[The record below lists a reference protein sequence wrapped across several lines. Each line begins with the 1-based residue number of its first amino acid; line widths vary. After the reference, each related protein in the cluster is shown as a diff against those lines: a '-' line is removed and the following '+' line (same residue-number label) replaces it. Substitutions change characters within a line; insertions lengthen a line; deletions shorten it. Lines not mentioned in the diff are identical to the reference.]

1 MTGSKIFVTGASGFI
16 GQALVVKLLEQGHS
30 VLTVDNPLSAID
42 SPHQAGV
49 FNVKLDR
56 LGRAEWLPYLLD
68 CDCVVNLAHPHQ
80 GTLQEQLRSA
90 IESTQALLQACA
102 EAQVKKFVHISS
114 TSVYGD
120 PPPSRIITE
129 ESPCLAS
136 LRPQTSIQQA
146 LEHLVLQ
153 TEAGDTEVVVLQLG
167 RVYGPGK
174 GGETARTLD
183 QMKTAFMAIARYGT
197 GYCNP
202 IYIDDVVTAIIRA
215 CEGSNL
221 HGQRFIVSHDQPVLW
236 KELLCGYESIL
247 GTKSLIHLPI
257 DYQCDP
263 QDSIPF
269 FREAVSKVL
278 KKRKVMEGTSAIA
291 RKIYG
296 KSIYYPSADEFRSLV
311 AQPIFSNQKSRD
323 RLDFQPQISLQ
334 TGIERIREW
343 WGQNL
348 PETV

>member
-1 MTGSKIFVTGASGFI
+1 MIKLKIFVSGASGFI
-16 GQALVVKLLEQGHS
+16 GQALVAAMLKQGHQIL
-30 VLTVDNPLSAID
+30 VIDNHQPASD
-42 SPHQAGV
+42 SPNPANLLHL
-49 FNVKLDR
+49 KLNLLD
-56 LGRAEWLPYLLD
+56 RAEWLPYLLG
-68 CDCVVNLAHPHQ
+68 CDCVVNLAHTHQ

-102 EAQVKKFVHISS
+102 AAQVKKFVHISS

-278 KKRKVMEGTSAIA
+278 RKRKVMEGTSAIA
-291 RKIYG
+291 KKIYG